1 MSLICRGLGRGKDFR
16 MFVRVERKNKL
27 VEIDV
32 ISLSFYLFIV
42 LIYCVTQTR
51 FVFVF
56 VLTWVFYGEGKW
68 AFFKRSGLTE
78 TDWWDAVG
86 TKDNIGS
93 SASSREGIKCGN
105 LVVVGL
111 SERVVPGWTS
121 LLMNIMPVVISC

>member
-1 MSLICRGLGRGKDFR
+1 SSLRFALKIFGTLSNRISHMGR
-16 MFVRVERKNKL
+16 
-27 VEIDV
+27 IH
-32 ISLSFYLFIV
+32 
-42 LIYCVTQTR
+42 TR
-51 FVFVF
+51 R
-56 VLTWVFYGEGKW
+56 KW

>member
-1 MSLICRGLGRGKDFR
+1 

-32 ISLSFYLFIV
+32 ISLSFFNLN
-42 LIYCVTQTR
+42 LLCLYCVTQTR
-51 FVFVF
+51 FFF
-56 VLTWVFYGEGKW
+56 CFNWVFSGEGKW
-68 AFFKRSGLTE
+68 DAE

-121 LLMNIMPVVISC
+121 LLMNIMPMVISC